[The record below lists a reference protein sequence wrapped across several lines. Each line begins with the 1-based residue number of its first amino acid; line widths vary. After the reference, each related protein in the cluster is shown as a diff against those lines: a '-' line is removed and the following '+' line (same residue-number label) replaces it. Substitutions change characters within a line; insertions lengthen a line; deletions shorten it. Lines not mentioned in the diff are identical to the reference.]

1 VIFEIVNLKNVS
13 GYDDVL
19 MCLRNVE
26 IRMKVDLWMSRKRQI
41 IIILVF
47 DIFRYEND
55 NNKDEMILYKMRYI
69 FCDLEYFKHLK
80 LRLMLVLYF

>member
-1 VIFEIVNLKNVS
+1 
-13 GYDDVL
+13 
-19 MCLRNVE
+19 
-26 IRMKVDLWMSRKRQI
+26 MSRKRQI

-69 FCDLEYFKHLK
+69 VCDLEYFKHLK